1 MNSLFKFLHRVRIH
15 GGESGAVARALHH
28 EAKIQS
34 LPAVGGNVSSTTNER
49 KSMSKKTFFKRIS
62 LTVTVALGLSVMA
75 IAPSAQATKDNGA
88 GITATCVMRS
98 GVGGFLSI
106 SPTKVGQGDVA
117 IYAVGQSYTRSGSAD
132 WALAT
137 PFTST
142 VLGTAALA
150 TDTVT
155 SVTIPLTAETAAAT
169 VGSLT
174 YLVWADHGGTS
185 NTTSPG
191 TDDPSTTVTCTDAG
205 APTKFVISG
214 ATTATAGDTVTY
226 TVTPTNAAGNTTI
239 LKPYVET
246 FTASITPAAG
256 RSNIHAGRATGTTGT
271 NIIGGA
277 GLSDTNT
284 TTGAVTLGTRL
295 STASAFKLLG
305 IGQTTAARMPFSYN
319 ALTGTNP
326 VLKNSIGVRADM
338 ADAQRTFR
346 APYATTAS
354 LTGGEVESA
363 TATGSFTIRVN
374 VESNTTS
381 TFAVEGAGLLANSV
395 SGTAELTTAVQVYGT
410 SYGFG
415 SAAATGV
422 AGFGITKGTTG
433 WAAGVP
439 AITAPTAAVPT
450 GSISATAATTQTIKL
465 STARTSIPLTV
476 QLSTAGI
483 FTYTVAAV
491 TNQPLPTG
499 VTTGTFTTAPAT
511 GVETQTTITMTTT
524 SPVAGQR
531 FTVAWTA
538 AANTTHTVTFL
549 YEAPSVGA
557 SLGESVSLRDTAS
570 SKKVAVGGTM
580 SNEVIVRDQ
589 FGSLVNGASVNWSVS
604 GRNNKA
610 TATTSTGANGR
621 ATLEWTDADST
632 KSVTTYPTDTL
643 SVQVTFGNSGG
654 YSTAVTTAYTFV
666 AALTATSITVIND
679 GAAAGTAANGSITL
693 TINVLDAAGAGL
705 SGYPVTVTSDAK
717 SFVLTNGATVGYVY
731 TNTAGQATATVYA
744 KTAGTSTITVS
755 SGGKT
760 ATTSYAVIAGSHR
773 TIALDAATA
782 SMAPGESKRVTATVK
797 DSFGNPADGV
807 SVAIAYTGTA
817 GRVVSVNGVTS
828 STCTTSAAVGSEGT
842 CVIEL
847 GSDVAGTGTLTVTV
861 TGGDAS
867 TAVLNDGSARPTRV
881 LTASTAVTVAG
892 TSAAVTA
899 SNAATAAAEA
909 ATDAAAEAIDA
920 ANAATDAA
928 NLAAEAADA
937 ATVAAEEA
945 RDAADAATAAVEE
958 LATQVATLM
967 AALKAQITTL
977 ANTVAKIA
985 KKVKA

>member
-1 MNSLFKFLHRVRIH
+1 VDR
-15 GGESGAVARALHH
+15 
-28 EAKIQS
+28 
-34 LPAVGGNVSSTTNER
+34 
-49 KSMSKKTFFKRIS
+49 
-62 LTVTVALGLSVMA
+62 
-75 IAPSAQATKDNGA
+75 
-88 GITATCVMRS
+88 C
-98 GVGGFLSI
+98 
-106 SPTKVGQGDVA
+106 
-117 IYAVGQSYTRSGSAD
+117 
-132 WALAT
+132 
-137 PFTST
+137 
-142 VLGTAALA
+142 
-150 TDTVT
+150 
-155 SVTIPLTAETAAAT
+155 
-169 VGSLT
+169 
-174 YLVWADHGGTS
+174 
-185 NTTSPG
+185 
-191 TDDPSTTVTCTDAG
+191 
-205 APTKFVISG
+205 
-214 ATTATAGDTVTY
+214 
-226 TVTPTNAAGNTTI
+226 
-239 LKPYVET
+239 
-246 FTASITPAAG
+246 
-256 RSNIHAGRATGTTGT
+256 
-271 NIIGGA
+271 
-277 GLSDTNT
+277 
-284 TTGAVTLGTRL
+284 RL
-295 STASAFKLLG
+295 
-305 IGQTTAARMPFSYN
+305 
-319 ALTGTNP
+319 
-326 VLKNSIGVRADM
+326 
-338 ADAQRTFR
+338 
-346 APYATTAS
+346 
-354 LTGGEVESA
+354 
-363 TATGSFTIRVN
+363 
-374 VESNTTS
+374 
-381 TFAVEGAGLLANSV
+381 
-395 SGTAELTTAVQVYGT
+395 
-410 SYGFG
+410 
-415 SAAATGV
+415 
-422 AGFGITKGTTG
+422 
-433 WAAGVP
+433 
-439 AITAPTAAVPT
+439 
-450 GSISATAATTQTIKL
+450 
-465 STARTSIPLTV
+465 
-476 QLSTAGI
+476 
-483 FTYTVAAV
+483 
-491 TNQPLPTG
+491 
-499 VTTGTFTTAPAT
+499 
-511 GVETQTTITMTTT
+511 
-524 SPVAGQR
+524 
-531 FTVAWTA
+531 
-538 AANTTHTVTFL
+538 
-549 YEAPSVGA
+549 
-557 SLGESVSLRDTAS
+557 
-570 SKKVAVGGTM
+570 
-580 SNEVIVRDQ
+580 
-589 FGSLVNGASVNWSVS
+589 
-604 GRNNKA
+604 
-610 TATTSTGANGR
+610 
-621 ATLEWTDADST
+621 
-632 KSVTTYPTDTL
+632 
-643 SVQVTFGNSGG
+643 TFGNSGG